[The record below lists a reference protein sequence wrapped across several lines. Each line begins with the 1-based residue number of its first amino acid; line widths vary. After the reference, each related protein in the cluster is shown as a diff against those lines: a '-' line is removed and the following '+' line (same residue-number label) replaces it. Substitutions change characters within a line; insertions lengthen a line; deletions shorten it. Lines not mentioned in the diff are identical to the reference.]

1 MWGKHVS
8 ASPSHVE
15 SSECRPLLEVAHAD
29 LYNNNPFRITGLRVD
44 ATAREISRQV
54 DALKYAEEFGQ
65 DAAARGA
72 FALNPP
78 PSAEQIREAIARLKD
93 PEHRLIDEFFWFWPE
108 EMGEGAKD
116 PAIQAIDRGDQNEA
130 YKFWNERQANPENGF
145 VACHNLAVLYHLVAL
160 DWSKYHFAED
170 VDGKRQEKIQW
181 YWTESSNFW
190 GKVETDDRVWDRV
203 KARIR
208 AMNDARVTTG
218 FARRMEATLPRAL
231 GMVNAAVALKF
242 VEAGR
247 IQWAKKHA
255 NLIGRE
261 DERAYEKTVEGV
273 LAPVKERVRH
283 FIENAKKI
291 TKDPKQG
298 NTAAKQ
304 LIEQVRPQLVIF
316 DYFQG
321 QEGHR
326 NDLLD
331 EVASACVNCLVDY
344 LKATDDHDSFVVS
357 LRATMP
363 LANSADLKGLVQ
375 RNIDY
380 AEGVLIRN
388 TLAPVSKRL
397 EGMKAPASKL
407 ALVHQEL
414 MPRLAELTRQ
424 QPDSVG
430 TRGFADGV
438 ADILRGISLEAFN
451 EHDDLETAQA
461 ASLLALKLCK
471 DAALKTRLVEDQGQL
486 RKFADAQKQ
495 HDLRLEIRKDV
506 IEVTKAFVRYNETKI
521 SGTAVTGVRYG
532 IFRSYRNGTQTSCSY
547 LVGITA
553 GGRFITIE
561 CKRIF
566 RSEVQARL
574 DYDAILK
581 SLYFH
586 VVAPLVGRIVKSVL
600 AGGTWSLADCTFD
613 SKGMATTTGVLAWKK
628 PAFVPYSDVKYSQ
641 GNGVLSLFGTGG
653 IKRTFE
659 FRTVWNAVVFEQVL
673 KGIVQGKP

>member
-1 MWGKHVS
+1 MS
-8 ASPSHVE
+8 TTPSKIE

-29 LYNNNPFRITGLRVD
+29 LYHNNPFRITGLRVD

-54 DALKYAEEFGQ
+54 DALKFAEELGQ
-65 DAAARGA
+65 AAAVRAGA

-78 PSAEQIREAIARLKD
+78 PSPEQIREAIARLKD

-116 PAIQAIDRGDQNEA
+116 PAIQSIDRGDQNEA
-130 YKFWNERQANPENGF
+130 YKLWTERQADPENGF

-181 YWTESSNFW
+181 YWTESSNYW
-190 GKVETDDRVWDRV
+190 GKVGTDDRVWDRV

-208 AMNDARVTTG
+208 AMNDARLTTG
-218 FARRMEATLPRAL
+218 FARRMEATLFRAL
-231 GMVNAAVALKF
+231 GTVNAAVALKF

-247 IQWAKKHA
+247 MQWAKKHA
-255 NLIGRE
+255 TLIGH
-261 DERAYEKTVEGV
+261 DDGSAYEKTIEGV

-283 FIENAKKI
+283 FIENAEKI

-304 LIEQVRPQLVIF
+304 LIEQVRPHLFLF
-316 DYFQG
+316 DLFQG
-321 QEGHR
+321 QEGQR

-331 EVASACVNCLVDY
+331 QVATVCINCLVAY
-344 LKATDDHDSFVVS
+344 VKATDDDESFVAS

-363 LANSADLKGLVQ
+363 LATSADVKERVQ
-375 RNIDY
+375 RNI
-380 AEGVLIRN
+380 EGGESALIRK
-388 TLAPVSKRL
+388 TMAPVISRL
-397 EGMKAPASKL
+397 EGIQAPASKL

-414 MPRLAELTRQ
+414 MPQLAELARK
-424 QPDSVG
+424 QPDSEG
-430 TRGFADGV
+430 TRGFADAV
-438 ADILRGISLEAFN
+438 AEILRAISLEAFN

-461 ASLLALKLCK
+461 ASLLALKVCK
-471 DAALKTRLVEDQGQL
+471 NAALKARLVDDQGQL
-486 RKFADAQKQ
+486 RKFAGAEKE
-495 HDLRLEIRKDV
+495 HDLHLEIRKDV
-506 IEVTKAFVRYNETKI
+506 IEVTKSFVRYNGTKI
-521 SGTAVTGVRYG
+521 SAAAVTGVRYG
-532 IFRSYRNGTQTSCSY
+532 IFRSYRNGVQTTCSY
-547 LVGITA
+547 LIGIAA
-553 GGRFITIE
+553 GGTSITIE

-566 RSEVQARL
+566 RSEEQAKL

-586 VVAPLVGRIVKSVL
+586 VIAALVARTVKSVR
-600 AGGTWSLADCTFD
+600 AGATWTLGDCTFD

-641 GNGVLSLFGTGG
+641 GNGTLSIFGTGS

-659 FRTVWNAVVFEQVL
+659 FRTVWNAVIFEQVL
-673 KGIVQGKP
+673 KGTVQGNP